1 MKLSVATSVF
11 FAQAFGRNALGNSL
25 KHANLHETGY
35 DHGHLADRNTC
46 ENKANMYELDSEGRG
61 CAAYGPG
68 SGRECGAYDDFDF
81 VASALCCACGGGLR
95 EEVQVSGWG
104 VLDPRTA
111 G

>member
-1 MKLSVATSVF
+1 MKLSIATSVL
-11 FAQAFGRNALGNSL
+11 FAQVFGRNTLGNSL
-25 KHANLHETGY
+25 KHVNLHETGY

-61 CAAYGPG
+61 CEAYG
-68 SGRECGAYDDFDF
+68 SGRVCGAYDDLDF

-104 VLDPRTA
+104 VLDPTIS